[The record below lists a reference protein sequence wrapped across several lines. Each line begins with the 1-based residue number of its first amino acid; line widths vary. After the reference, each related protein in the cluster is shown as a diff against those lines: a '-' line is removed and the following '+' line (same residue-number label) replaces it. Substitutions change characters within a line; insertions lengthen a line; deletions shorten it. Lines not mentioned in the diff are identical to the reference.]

1 MVLKNR
7 LFLALAAVSIL
18 SAPGCGK
25 KEELAEING
34 RPVSK
39 AEFSAYMK
47 FKRIPEGDSR
57 ILSRQLDRYLE
68 RNGLAEVIASQ
79 DLPEKDL
86 LAAELQDFK
95 NEMYISRY
103 FENYLK
109 KTVTEDAIKNYYTTN
124 AEAYVDEKAK
134 VSHILI
140 RIRPG
145 MSETERKAALT
156 GAMEIHSLIRTGKK
170 TFDKAA
176 EEYSQ
181 DTVSAKKGGDL
192 GWIRKGGIDPAFSKA
207 AFETL
212 KKDEMSEPV
221 ETAFGYH
228 IIKLT
233 ESPAKTR
240 KPLEA
245 VSGEI
250 RHMLRAQAQEAE
262 MKRLMEKV
270 RIKKFM
276 DEPKEEKQE
285 KPVKDKTREPEK
297 K

>member
-1 MVLKNR
+1 MVLKNKI
-7 LFLALAAVSIL
+7 LLALAAASIL
-18 SAPGCGK
+18 SVSGCGK

-34 RPVSK
+34 RPVTK

-47 FKRIPEGDSR
+47 FKRIPEGDPNV
-57 ILSRQLDRYLE
+57 LSKQLDRYLE
-68 RNGLAEVIASQ
+68 RNALADVIASQ
-79 DLPEKDL
+79 DLPEKDV

-124 AEAYVDEKAK
+124 ADSYAEEKAK
-134 VSHILI
+134 VAHILI
-140 RIRPG
+140 RTRPG
-145 MSETERKAALT
+145 MSETERKAVLT
-156 GAMEIHSLIRTGKK
+156 KAMEIHSLVRTGKK

-176 EEYSQ
+176 EEYSE
-181 DTVSAKKGGDL
+181 DKVSSKKGGDL
-192 GWIRKGGIDPAFSKA
+192 GWIRKGSIDPAFSKA

-228 IIKLT
+228 IIRLSET
-233 ESPAKTR
+233 PAKTQ

-250 RHMLRAQAQEAE
+250 RHMLRSQAQEAE
-262 MKRLMEKV
+262 MKKLMEKV
-270 RIKKFM
+270 KIKKFGA
-276 DEPKEEKQE
+276 EAKAEKSE
-285 KPVKDKTREPEK
+285 KPVKDKGTEAEK